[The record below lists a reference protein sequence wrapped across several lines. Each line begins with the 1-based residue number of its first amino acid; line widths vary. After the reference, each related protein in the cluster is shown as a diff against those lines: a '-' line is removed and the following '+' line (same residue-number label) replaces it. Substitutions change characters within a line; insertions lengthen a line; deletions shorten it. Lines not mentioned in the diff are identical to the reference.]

1 MAIENTA
8 TQDRELAQRPR
19 LVLWAGISFAVILV
33 ILGAVWAYPHVAVWA
48 SADHSVSSDRLR
60 IGTVVRDDFVRD
72 IAVQGRVVAGVSP
85 TLYAAHTGTVTFDVS
100 VGDRV
105 EEGQF
110 LAFIDSPEVTNRLG
124 QQQALYESTRMD
136 VNREEILTKQK
147 KIENAKNVSV
157 AEMALTTAKREARR
171 AEEAFKGGAIS
182 TLDLEKARDEQKFAE
197 VDFNFVK
204 EISELDLERLDFEL
218 NTKKLDLERQR
229 LELEDLQRQVEEQ
242 RVKSP
247 ISGVVGSLLVDQKA
261 SVGPNQ
267 ALLVVVDLTRFE
279 LVANVPENYAS
290 EMAQGMNA
298 EISHGSD
305 LYRGELVS
313 VSPEVIDGQVSVS
326 IQFVDVPE
334 GLRQNQRMPVRI
346 LLEHLEDRLVVQR
359 GPFLDANQGRV
370 AYVVEDGVASRRQI
384 ETGARSAR
392 LVEIVSGLNEGES
405 IIVSSTDSFRNAKQV
420 LIN

>member
-19 LVLWAGISFAVILV
+19 LVLWVGISFAVILV

-136 VNREEILTKQK
+136 VSREEILTKQK

-279 LVANVPENYAS
+279 LVAP
-290 EMAQGMNA
+290 GMNA